1 MVDLN
6 TSNQE
11 KEQQVALKEIS
22 SMNDSKQEATRIP
35 QMDASQQVDTES
47 TSPNTDNGETTTTAL
62 KAAVDLIDSL
72 LLKDETPEE
81 IVIQGDS
88 TSDCGETPKSDAIEN
103 HAQASHETTEEVDKA
118 ANDTDV
124 QSSDEKAAMSSNDT
138 KENHD
143 ESATNEEPGTN
154 HYTEKFHEAS
164 QMIMNQYTEKMQA
177 ASVLMDK
184 MIESSP
190 FQESPTAIKKAGYM
204 ASIQNLLDSKSPE
217 DGTRYLK
224 TTVVDLLHEVEV
236 LKVKLEES
244 RMEST
249 AFKEEIASSKNRDR
263 QQIDSLVEAL
273 SKASR
278 GEREA
283 KMSREQAETLS
294 AEQATAMTIATL
306 TRKIEQ
312 QCAKNTELTERNRS
326 LLEKI
331 DDLECESSVKD
342 VKIKALE
349 TQFKS
354 INKTRQK
361 VVNQSLQQLEAIT
374 TMKDINKENQSSS
387 SPLSSTQSALLR
399 LSTNLSPAPSP

>member
-1 MVDLN
+1 
-6 TSNQE
+6 
-11 KEQQVALKEIS
+11 
-22 SMNDSKQEATRIP
+22 
-35 QMDASQQVDTES
+35 
-47 TSPNTDNGETTTTAL
+47 
-62 KAAVDLIDSL
+62 
-72 LLKDETPEE
+72 
-81 IVIQGDS
+81 
-88 TSDCGETPKSDAIEN
+88 
-103 HAQASHETTEEVDKA
+103 
-118 ANDTDV
+118 
-124 QSSDEKAAMSSNDT
+124 
-138 KENHD
+138 
-143 ESATNEEPGTN
+143 
-154 HYTEKFHEAS
+154 
-164 QMIMNQYTEKMQA
+164 MIMNQYTEKMQA

-361 VVNQSLQQLEAIT
+361 VVNQSLQQLEAIAS
-374 TMKDINKENQSSS
+374 MKEMNKENQSSF
-387 SPLSSTQSALLR
+387 SPLSSTQSEFQR
-399 LSTNLSPAPSP
+399 LSTSLSPAPSP

>member
-103 HAQASHETTEEVDKA
+103 HAQASHET
-118 ANDTDV
+118 
-124 QSSDEKAAMSSNDT
+124 MSSNDT

-361 VVNQSLQQLEAIT
+361 VVNQSLQQLEAIAS
-374 TMKDINKENQSSS
+374 MKEMNKENQSSF
-387 SPLSSTQSALLR
+387 SPLSSTQSEFQR
-399 LSTNLSPAPSP
+399 LSTSLSPAPSP

>member
-22 SMNDSKQEATRIP
+22 SMNDSKQEATKAS
-35 QMDASQQVDTES
+35 QMDASRQVDTES

-103 HAQASHETTEEVDKA
+103 HAQASHET
-118 ANDTDV
+118 
-124 QSSDEKAAMSSNDT
+124 MSSNDT

-361 VVNQSLQQLEAIT
+361 VVNQSLQQLEAIAS
-374 TMKDINKENQSSS
+374 MKEMNKENQSSF
-387 SPLSSTQSALLR
+387 SPLSSTQSEFQR
-399 LSTNLSPAPSP
+399 LSTSLSPAPSP